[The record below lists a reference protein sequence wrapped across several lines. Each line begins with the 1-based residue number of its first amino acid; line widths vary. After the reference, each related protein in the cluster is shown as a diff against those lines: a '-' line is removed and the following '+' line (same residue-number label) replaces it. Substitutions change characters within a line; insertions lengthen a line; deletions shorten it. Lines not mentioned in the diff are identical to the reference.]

1 MFCAQACH
9 SDFSECFIVSKIV
22 FCEFVLFLELFMKK
36 FTALFC
42 SICAFLF
49 FDARSLQA
57 QCLPLSSLLALG
69 NTPITQSPSSA
80 VARYLPAIEWAYRG
94 SVDGGKDPYWT
105 FAPQGST
112 AASSDD
118 AAPAWISLRANQG
131 KYDVVFKTPMG
142 SCVNQLKSEL
152 RALKIKTEPITCVEC
167 EGIRYVG
174 DGYTVNIYSKK
185 KGAFPNVVVVHYG
198 TIGTGQTRD
207 AAGSL
212 SIGQ

>member
-1 MFCAQACH
+1 
-9 SDFSECFIVSKIV
+9 
-22 FCEFVLFLELFMKK
+22 MKK
-36 FTALFC
+36 FTALLC
-42 SICAFLF
+42 PICALLF
-49 FDARSLQA
+49 FDASSLQA

-69 NTPITQSPSSA
+69 NTPTTQSPASA
-80 VARYLPAIEWAYRG
+80 VAPYLPAIEWAYRG
-94 SVDGGKDPYWT
+94 PVDGGKDPYWT
-105 FAPQGST
+105 FTTQEST
-112 AASSDD
+112 ASSSGD
-118 AAPAWISLRANQG
+118 AAQAWISLRSNQG

-185 KGAFPNVVVVHYG
+185 KGPFPNVVVVHYG
-198 TIGTGQTRD
+198 TIGTGQMRD
-207 AAGSL
+207 ATGAL